1 MSQRGSAMLQRTYAA
16 ALWYL
21 SYILP
26 VGHTNI
32 CSSEAVS
39 GNESSVIT
47 GSFGN
52 ESKHARSSETAKDCS
67 ATVSNN
73 SFGSIITARGA
84 SDSEIAERSN
94 DSERGSEIAQRS
106 ASDSVSATTAS
117 FGNESKH
124 ARSSETAKD
133 CSATVSKN
141 SVSGSVI
148 AARSASDSVIAG
160 RSKDSARGS
169 VIAQR
174 SASDSVSAITASFG
188 NESKHARSSE
198 TAKDCSETV
207 SKNSVSGSVI
217 AVRSASDSVI
227 AERSKDSARGSVIAQ
242 RSAGHSVSAITASF
256 GNESKHGVQK
266 SS

>member
-1 MSQRGSAMLQRTYAA
+1 MLHQTYAA

-26 VGHTNI
+26 VRHTDNG
-32 CSSEAVS
+32 SSETVLD
-39 GNESSVIT
+39 NESSAIT
-47 GSFGN
+47 ESFGN

-67 ATVSNN
+67 
-73 SFGSIITARGA
+73 G
-84 SDSEIAERSN
+84 
-94 DSERGSEIAQRS
+94 
-106 ASDSVSATTAS
+106 
-117 FGNESKH
+117 
-124 ARSSETAKD
+124 
-133 CSATVSKN
+133 TVSKN

-148 AARSASDSVIAG
+148 AARSASDSVIAE

-217 AVRSASDSVI
+217 AVRRASDSVI